1 MLGCRRS
8 ICKLDQILRL
18 PKPLYEAL
26 PFFLLGVGTLLI
38 TLAVNRYEYAPTLLT
53 WLVGIFC
60 LLGGALIL
68 TVRLIYRIRTRAK
81 KDD

>member
-8 ICKLDQILRL
+8 ICKLDRILRL

-26 PFFLLGVGTLLI
+26 PFFLLGAGTLLI
-38 TLAVNRYEYAPTLLT
+38 MLAVNHYEYAPTLLT

-60 LLGGALIL
+60 VLAGLLIL
-68 TVRLIYRIRTRAK
+68 SVRLIYRIRSRPEE
-81 KDD
+81 DD

>member
-1 MLGCRRS
+1 M
-8 ICKLDQILRL
+8 RL

-68 TVRLIYRIRTRAK
+68 TVRLIYRFRTRAK
-81 KDD
+81 EED

>member
-1 MLGCRRS
+1 M
-8 ICKLDQILRL
+8 RL

-26 PFFLLGVGTLLI
+26 PFFLLMAGTLLI

-60 LLGGALIL
+60 AIAGLMIL
-68 TVRLIYRIRTRAK
+68 AVRLIYRIRKRSF
-81 KDD
+81 DED

>member
-26 PFFLLGVGTLLI
+26 PFFLLGVGTLFI

-53 WLVGIFC
+53 WLVGIFS

-68 TVRLIYRIRTRAK
+68 SVRLIYRIRTRAK
-81 KDD
+81 EED

>member
-8 ICKLDQILRL
+8 ICKLDYILRL

-26 PFFLLGVGTLLI
+26 PFFLLGAGTLLI

-60 LLGGALIL
+60 ALAGVLIL
-68 TVRLIYRIRTRAK
+68 AVRLIYRIRSRSL
-81 KDD
+81 DED

>member
-8 ICKLDQILRL
+8 ICILDHILRL

-26 PFFLLGVGTLLI
+26 PFFLLGAGTLLI

-60 LLGGALIL
+60 VLAGALIL
-68 TVRLIYRIRTRAK
+68 SVRLIYRIRTRAEK
-81 KDD
+81 ED